1 MENDGTAS
9 VVNLAK
15 SRVQSKSDRRM
26 KRILKNWQLYL
37 FILPAFAAVILFNYV
52 PIYGVQIAFKNFIP
66 TKGIWGSDWVG
77 FTHFIRFFDSYYF
90 WTLIWNTLGI
100 SIYSLLVGFPI
111 PILLAL
117 GLNELRNGAFKK
129 SVQTITYAPHF
140 ISVVV
145 MAGIIIAFLSPETGI
160 VNRFIGLF
168 GFEPVSFMSEAGWF
182 KTVYVFSDVWQN
194 MGWGTVIY
202 IAALAGIDPQQHEAA
217 IMDGASRLRRIWHVN
232 LPGISSTIIILL
244 ILSTGGI
251 LSVGF
256 EKILLLQ
263 NQLNQDSSDVI
274 STYVYRS
281 GLRQA
286 QYSFSSAVGLFN
298 SVINFII
305 LVVVNWIARRKSEA
319 SLW

>member
-1 MENDGTAS
+1 MMDTIRPSTDAPLRLG
-9 VVNLAK
+9 K
-15 SRVQSKSDRRM
+15 RSRAF
-26 KRILKNWQLYL
+26 KRIWKNWQLYL
-37 FILPAFAAVILFNYV
+37 FILPALATVVLFSYV
-52 PIYGVQIAFKNFIP
+52 PIYGVQIAFKNFIA
-66 TKGIWGSDWVG
+66 TKGIWGSEWVG
-77 FTHFIRFFDSYYF
+77 FDHFIRFFDSYYF
-90 WTLIWNTLGI
+90 WDLMLNTLGI

-117 GLNELRNGAFKK
+117 GLNELRNGFFKK

-145 MAGIIIAFLSPETGI
+145 MAGIILAFLSPETGI
-160 VNRFIGLF
+160 INRFMVFFGLQPIAF
-168 GFEPVSFMSEAGWF
+168 LSEASWF

-202 IAALAGIDPQQHEAA
+202 MAALAGIDPQQHEAA
-217 IMDGASRLRRIWHVN
+217 IMDGASRVRRIWHIN
-232 LPGISSTIIILL
+232 LPGIAPTMIILL

-251 LSVGF
+251 LNVGF

-263 NQLNQDSSDVI
+263 NQLNMDSSDVI

-286 QYSFSSAVGLFN
+286 QYSFSAAVGLFN
-298 SVINFII
+298 SVINLII
-305 LVVVNWIARRKSEA
+305 LVAVNWIAKRKSES

>member
-1 MENDGTAS
+1 MDTIRPSTDAPLRLG
-9 VVNLAK
+9 K
-15 SRVQSKSDRRM
+15 RSRAF
-26 KRILKNWQLYL
+26 KRIWKNWQLYL
-37 FILPAFAAVILFNYV
+37 FILPALATVVLFSYV
-52 PIYGVQIAFKNFIP
+52 PIYGVQIAFKNFIA
-66 TKGIWGSDWVG
+66 TKGIWGSEWVG
-77 FTHFIRFFDSYYF
+77 FDHFIRFFDSYYF
-90 WTLIWNTLGI
+90 WDLMLNTLGI

-117 GLNELRNGAFKK
+117 GLNELRNGFFKK

-145 MAGIIIAFLSPETGI
+145 MAGIILAFLSPETGI
-160 VNRFIGLF
+160 INRFMVFFGLQPIAF
-168 GFEPVSFMSEAGWF
+168 LSEASWF

-202 IAALAGIDPQQHEAA
+202 MAALAGIDPQQHEAA
-217 IMDGASRLRRIWHVN
+217 IMDGASRVRRIWHIN
-232 LPGISSTIIILL
+232 LPGIAPTMIILL

-251 LSVGF
+251 LNVGF

-263 NQLNQDSSDVI
+263 NQLNMDSSDVI

-286 QYSFSSAVGLFN
+286 QYSFSAAVGLFN
-298 SVINFII
+298 SVINLII
-305 LVVVNWIARRKSEA
+305 LVAVNWIAKRKSES